1 MTQNELKE
9 RIKNA
14 AVDGAFLFA
23 GEEDYLKRH
32 YLGELRKLLV
42 PDEGL
47 APFVHFVFDGAEIDA
62 DAILSAVRTPSM
74 FGDGKLIEW
83 HNADFEGMKE
93 SSLKAFESLCEEIRE
108 EKGNTV
114 VITSAA
120 EGLDVGTE
128 KRPSRLMTRLS
139 KSLAVIPFYHS
150 TDAALISWIRR
161 HFAARGLSYTATLPQ
176 ALLARVGHDM
186 DTLKNEIDKL
196 SDYASANALATVT
209 EKELAFVCIQTV
221 ESDAF
226 SLTNALL
233 DGKAEE
239 AYLYLGDMK
248 RRRVDPISVLAQV
261 AKLYADLLAVALLA
275 EEGSGEKEIAKALGM
290 HEYKAGLYFRAAKRM
305 GTPLIEEKLALCV
318 KTDAQLKNG
327 TASYRGLEQLV
338 ATLGMKK

>member
-9 RIKNA
+9 KIKNGA
-14 AVDGAFLFA
+14 LDGAFLFC

-32 YLGELRKLLV
+32 YIGELRRRLV

-62 DAILSAVRTPSM
+62 DAVLSAVRTPTM

-93 SSLKAFESLCEEIRE
+93 SALKAFEALCEEIGE
-108 EKGNTV
+108 ESGNTV
-114 VITSAA
+114 VFTAA
-120 EGLDVGTE
+120 EEGLDTGTE
-128 KRPSRLMTRLS
+128 KRPSKLITRLK
-139 KSLAVIPFYHS
+139 KSLSVVPFYHS
-150 TDAALISWIRR
+150 ADAALLSWIRR
-161 HFAARGLSYTATLPQ
+161 HLAARELSYTEALP
-176 ALLARVGHDM
+176 ASLLARVGHDM
-186 DTLKNEIDKL
+186 DTLKNEIEKL
-196 SDYASANALATVT
+196 SDYAKANGLSAVT
-209 EKELAFVCIQTV
+209 EKELSFVCIQTV

-233 DGKAEE
+233 DGKMEE
-239 AYLYLGDMK
+239 AYRYLGDMK

-261 AKLYADLLAVALLA
+261 AKLYADLLSVALLA

-290 HEYKAGLYFRAAKRM
+290 HEYRAGLYFRSAKRM
-305 GTPLIEEKLALCV
+305 GAAFIEEKLALCA
-318 KTDAQLKNG
+318 KTDAQLKSG

>member
-9 RIKNA
+9 KIKSA
-14 AVDGAFLFA
+14 DVDGAFLFA

-32 YLGELRKLLV
+32 YIGELRKLLV

-62 DAILSAVRTPSM
+62 DAVLSAVRTPSM
-74 FGDGKLIEW
+74 FRESKLVEW
-83 HNADFEGMKE
+83 HNVDFEGMKE
-93 SSLKAFESLCEEIRE
+93 SALKAFEALAEEIRE

-114 VITSAA
+114 VFTAAA
-120 EGLDVGTE
+120 EGLDTGTE
-128 KRPSRLMTRLS
+128 KRPSKLMTRLS
-139 KSLAVIPFYHS
+139 KALAVVPFYHS
-150 TDAALISWIRR
+150 TDAALVSWIRR
-161 HFAARGLSYTATLPQ
+161 HFAAKGLAHTPTLPQ
-176 ALLARVGHDM
+176 ALLSRVGHDM
-186 DTLKNEIDKL
+186 DTLKNEIEKL
-196 SDYASANALATVT
+196 SDYAGANALKEIT
-209 EKELAFVCIQTV
+209 ERELAFVCIQTV

-248 RRRVDPISVLAQV
+248 RRRVDPISVLTQV
-261 AKLYADLLAVALLA
+261 AKLYADLLSVALLA
-275 EEGSGEKEIAKALGM
+275 EEGSGEKEIAKMLGM

-305 GTPLIEEKLALCV
+305 GTPLIEEKLALCAQ
-318 KTDAQLKNG
+318 TDAQLKSG